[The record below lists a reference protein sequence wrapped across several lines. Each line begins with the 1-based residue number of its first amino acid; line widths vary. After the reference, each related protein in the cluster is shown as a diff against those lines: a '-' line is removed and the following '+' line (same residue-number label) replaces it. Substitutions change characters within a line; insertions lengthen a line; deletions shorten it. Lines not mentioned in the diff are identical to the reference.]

1 MFVNKDAS
9 TITIAEESLPAKF
22 FVNVTHCME
31 LPAPLHDVDEDEA
44 ARLIDT
50 DQKDGFKVPLSLGEL
65 YPVEDRRGEPAQK
78 VISWSISRCIHSIR
92 RCTTLKK

>member
-1 MFVNKDAS
+1 
-9 TITIAEESLPAKF
+9 
-22 FVNVTHCME
+22 ME

-65 YPVEDRRGEPAQK
+65 YPVEDRRGESAQK
-78 VISWSISRCIHSIR
+78 VYYFLANKSMHNAQEMNSKTSGWFFR
-92 RCTTLKK
+92 